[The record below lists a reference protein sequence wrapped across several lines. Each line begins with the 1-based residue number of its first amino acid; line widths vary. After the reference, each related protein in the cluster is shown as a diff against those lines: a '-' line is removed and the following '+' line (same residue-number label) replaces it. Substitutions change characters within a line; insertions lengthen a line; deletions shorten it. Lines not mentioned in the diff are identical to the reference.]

1 MNATTHVKVTKSR
14 VKQDTRP
21 RVSRARRG
29 EFTLLWLIVTVV
41 AIVMAV
47 VILYFVYA
55 SGMRVLST
63 TNIPTI
69 SASASSGILTV
80 NIKNTGIGS
89 LAIYGITLY
98 AGTSQA
104 SCTSANY
111 YLDGQSYTP
120 PSSSGSSSSSG
131 PLVTLKPGQTFTVV
145 YSSSSCPIDE
155 ITSVQVM
162 TSAGAYTVSVT

>member
-1 MNATTHVKVTKSR
+1 M
-14 VKQDTRP
+14 
-21 RVSRARRG
+21 
-29 EFTLLWLIVTVV
+29 TVV

-98 AGTSQA
+98 AA
-104 SCTSANY
+104 LARRAA
-111 YLDGQSYTP
+111 P
-120 PSSSGSSSSSG
+120 A
-131 PLVTLKPGQTFTVV
+131 
-145 YSSSSCPIDE
+145 PI
-155 ITSVQVM
+155 T
-162 TSAGAYTVSVT
+162 T